1 MAYIVVIVSQV
12 YTYLKPIKSIIL
24 KIESFLHVHPNSI
37 KWGKGDVLRKKNATE
52 FPGGA
57 AG

>member
-1 MAYIVVIVSQV
+1 MGQLVG
-12 YTYLKPIKSIIL
+12 LRNIIL